1 MASKPIEDSA
11 LDYFISYTG
20 VDEEWAVWIAWQ
32 IEAMGHKTIIRAWD
46 FKKGENFVSKMQ
58 EAITQAKKTIA
69 ILSPEYL
76 VSDSPSAEWAAAFA
90 LDPTGKDGLLIP
102 IKIKPVD
109 SNKLGLLTSIITI
122 DLTGL
127 SSKED
132 VKIRLWEKIKASQ
145 DGRRNKPED
154 EPPFP
159 MIMLNGSETN
169 QKQTCELQSSESK
182 ANVPTK
188 KKVAAEDGP
197 EFKAGLI
204 DKFNQAE
211 KIITLMDNDLFVNEE
226 KSLTPLAFLL
236 YGADRQ
242 WPQALNNILYLEIK
256 SQLKKNSRQKK
267 SPDIVQ
273 LDEPEYR
280 SNITPKE
287 YLYKLIADKL
297 SCPSNDESIS
307 DKLAKTV
314 PSIFYRRLWTRE
326 SENPQLIQGMLA
338 AWEKVKYSN
347 GSPRHI
353 LILFYAQTDKPASI
367 WSRWLNK
374 NPSLIDKI
382 NKTLPRQIRENQLLP
397 KLESPDQKRIG
408 DWIHKHFIDSETENV
423 KDFVKDEIRNKHE
436 ECKKNRSSGKKQMEG
451 IRITKNDFEIH
462 HHDLKSILISAL
474 AKFEQPVI

>member
-1 MASKPIEDSA
+1 MSEIIKVKDF
-11 LDYFISYTG
+11 FISYNI
-20 VDEEWAVWIAWQ
+20 VDKEIAVWIAWQ
-32 IEAMGHKTIIRAWD
+32 LEAAGYTTVIQAWD
-46 FKKGENFVSKMQ
+46 IDSGQNFVLAMQ
-58 EAITQAKKTIA
+58 KAATEAKRTIA
-69 ILSPEYL
+69 VLSPDYL
-76 VSDSPSAEWAAAFA
+76 SSKFTAPEWAAAFVQ
-90 LDPTGKDGLLIP
+90 DPTGERRLLIP
-102 IKIKPVD
+102 VRVRPVE
-109 SNKLGLLTSIITI
+109 
-122 DLTGL
+122 LTGL
-127 SSKED
+127 LSPIIYIDLVGITKDEA
-132 VKIRLWEKIKASQ
+132 KLHLLEKIKASQ
-145 DGRRNKPED
+145 DGRRNKPEV

-159 MIMLNGSETN
+159 MLNGSETN

-197 EFKAGLI
+197 AFKAGLI

-211 KIITLMDNDLFVNEE
+211 KIITLMDNYLFVNEE

-256 SQLKKNSRQKK
+256 NQLKKNSRQKK